1 LQVSFQRKV
10 DNEFVNYFNCGL
22 YIAREKTSTFI
33 SINDVI
39 KDEEEK
45 ELKNRY
51 NTYCFCKYN
60 LDEFGR
66 TTAEYVYYEKKL
78 DSLNEEGITQTV
90 RIFPCQ
96 KWFRAIDNLQK
107 IDIVMYALII
117 IYNSFSLWVIQL
129 LPKYER
135 YKTKM
140 DERKRLMILV
150 FFFWYFC

>member
-1 LQVSFQRKV
+1 
-10 DNEFVNYFNCGL
+10 
-22 YIAREKTSTFI
+22 
-33 SINDVI
+33 
-39 KDEEEK
+39 
-45 ELKNRY
+45 
-51 NTYCFCKYN
+51 

-135 YKTKM
+135 YKTKWM
-140 DERKRLMILV
+140 KEKD
-150 FFFWYFC
+150 